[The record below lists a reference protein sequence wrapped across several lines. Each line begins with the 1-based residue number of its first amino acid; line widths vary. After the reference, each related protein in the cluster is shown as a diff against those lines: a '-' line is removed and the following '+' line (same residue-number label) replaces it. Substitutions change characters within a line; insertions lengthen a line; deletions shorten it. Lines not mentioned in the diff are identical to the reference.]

1 MAKGLITD
9 IQRFSLNDGPGIR
22 STVFFKGCNMHC
34 TWCHNPETISMKNN
48 LLFYGQKC
56 IGCGKCFEVCPV
68 QVHELRGGKH
78 LIHREKCIAC
88 GKCADECYAQ
98 ALVMAGK
105 EVDTDYVINEVIQDK
120 LYYTNSKGGVT
131 LSGGEVLMQM
141 DFAKD
146 ICDRLHKEGIE
157 VAIES
162 NMSLPFTEI
171 KELIDKVDLV
181 MMDVKLFDDEEHIKY
196 TGITNKNVLDNL
208 CELNKIGKPVIVR
221 TPLIPGVTDSV
232 ENLRNIAKL
241 LEGMDNVICYELL
254 NFNPLGDTKYR
265 SLDKENPFEG
275 EKPFNN
281 SYLEEIKEKIKDI
294 NVNVKIGG

>member
-48 LLFYGQKC
+48 LLFYSQKC

-68 QVHELRGGKH
+68 QAHERKNGMH
-78 LIHREKCIAC
+78 LIHRDKCISC
-88 GKCADECYAQ
+88 GKCAEECYPQ
-98 ALVMAGK
+98 ALAMAGK
-105 EVDTDYVINEVIQDK
+105 EVDTEYVIKEVLQDR
-120 LYYTNSKGGVT
+120 LYYKNSGGGVT

-146 ICDRLHKEGIE
+146 ICKRLHNEGIE

-162 NMSLPFTEI
+162 NMSLPFDTI
-171 KELIDKVDLV
+171 KELIDMVDLV
-181 MMDVKLFDDEEHIKY
+181 MMDVKIFDDTNHKKY
-196 TGITNKNVLDNL
+196 TGVSNANVIENL
-208 CELNKIGKPVIVR
+208 KKLNEINKPVIVR
-221 TPLIPGVTDSV
+221 TPLIPGVTDNKD
-232 ENLRNIAKL
+232 NLRNIAKL
-241 LEGMDNVICYELL
+241 LEGMENVICYELL
-254 NFNPLGDTKYR
+254 NFNPLGDSKYKG
-265 SLDKENPFEG
+265 LNEENAFEG
-275 EKPFNN
+275 EKPFGNT
-281 SYLEEIKEKIKDI
+281 YLEEIKDGLKDI

>member
-22 STVFFKGCNMHC
+22 STVFLKGCNMHC

-146 ICDRLHKEGIE
+146 ICDRLHNEGIE

>member
-34 TWCHNPETISMKNN
+34 TWCHNPETISMRNN

-68 QVHELRGGKH
+68 GAHELKGGKH
-78 LIHREKCIAC
+78 LIHRDKCIAC
-88 GKCADECYAQ
+88 AKCTKECYAE

-105 EVDTDYVINEVIQDK
+105 EVDTDDVINDVIQDK
-120 LYYTNSKGGVT
+120 LYYENSKGGVT

-146 ICDRLHKEGIE
+146 IAKRLHEEGIE

-162 NMSLPFTEI
+162 NMSLPYDEVKDF
-171 KELIDKVDLV
+171 IDMVDLV
-181 MMDVKLFDDEEHIKY
+181 MMDIKLFDDEEHKKY
-196 TGITNKNVLDNL
+196 TGVSNKYVLENL
-208 CELNKIGKPVIVR
+208 KELNKISKPVIVR
-221 TPLIPGVTDSV
+221 TPLIPGVTDSID
-232 ENLRNIAKL
+232 NLRSIAKL
-241 LEGMDNVICYELL
+241 MEGMDNVICYELL
-254 NFNPLGDTKYR
+254 NFNPLGDTKYK
-265 SLDKENPFEG
+265 SLELHNEY
-275 EKPFNN
+275 EAIKPFSN
-281 SYLEEIKEKIKDI
+281 SYLEEISAKLKDI
-294 NVNVKIGG
+294 NVNIKIGG

>member
-146 ICDRLHKEGIE
+146 ICDRLHNEGIE

>member
-146 ICDRLHKEGIE
+146 ICDRLHNEGIE

-241 LEGMDNVICYELL
+241 LEGMDNIICYELL

>member
-22 STVFFKGCNMHC
+22 STVFLKGCNMHC

-146 ICDRLHKEGIE
+146 ICDRLHNEGIE

-181 MMDVKLFDDEEHIKY
+181 MMDVKLFDDEEHIKN

-281 SYLEEIKEKIKDI
+281 SYLEEIKEKINDI
-294 NVNVKIGG
+294 NVNIKIGG

>member
-22 STVFFKGCNMHC
+22 STVFLKGCNMHC

-105 EVDTDYVINEVIQDK
+105 EVDPDYVINEVIQDK

-146 ICDRLHKEGIE
+146 ICDRLHNEGIE